1 MENEHEVQQ
10 VLQSMK
16 QKAEKERPYKL
27 TLRNW
32 LNGIFMVLALVMIV
46 LYFCPIPY
54 KTIVIFSIG
63 CVAVMAKVTEVMIRM
78 TRKFTKR

>member
-1 MENEHEVQQ
+1 MEKEVQD
-10 VLQSMK
+10 VLDSMRE
-16 QKAEKERPYKL
+16 KAEKERPYKL
-27 TLRNW
+27 KLRNW

-46 LYFCPIPY
+46 LYFTPIPY

-78 TRKFTKR
+78 TRKFSKR